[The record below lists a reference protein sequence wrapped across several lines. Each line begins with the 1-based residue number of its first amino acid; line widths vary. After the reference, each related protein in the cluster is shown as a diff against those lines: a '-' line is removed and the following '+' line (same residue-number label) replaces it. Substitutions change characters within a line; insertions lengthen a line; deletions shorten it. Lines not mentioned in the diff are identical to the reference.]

1 MSVLCEENPMEG
13 RERIVMGNE
22 YQRDQSQPD
31 QYGNTDQS
39 GMPQQDQYGRQ
50 QDQTGMQQ
58 DQYGNQSDQSGM
70 QQDQY
75 GNQQDQSGMQQDQY
89 GNQSD
94 QSGMQQDQTQQQQGG
109 GLFGDARR
117 AAEQQVDQG
126 IDNLG
131 NKIPGGE
138 RFTGQAKDMAS
149 KGMDELENEAERRG
163 RDMLGGMGGGGNQQG
178 E

>member
-22 YQRDQSQPD
+22 YQRDQSQQD

-50 QDQTGMQQ
+50 QDQYGNPPDQAGMPQQ
-58 DQYGNQSDQSGM
+58 DQYGNQSDQ
-70 QQDQY
+70 
-75 GNQQDQSGMQQDQY
+75 
-89 GNQSD
+89 
-94 QSGMQQDQTQQQQGG
+94 TQQQQGG
-109 GLFGDARR
+109 GPFDEARG

-126 IDNLG
+126 IDSLG

-138 RFTGQAKDMAS
+138 RFTGQAKDLAS
-149 KGMDELENEAERRG
+149 KGMDEMENEAEKRG
-163 RDMLGGMGGGGNQQG
+163 KDMLGGMGGGGNQQG

>member
-1 MSVLCEENPMEG
+1 
-13 RERIVMGNE
+13 MGNE
-22 YQRDQSQPD
+22 YQRDQSQQD

-39 GMPQQDQYGRQ
+39 GMPQQDQYGNQ

-58 DQYGNQSDQSGM
+58 DQYGNQQGQTGM

-75 GNQQDQSGMQQDQY
+75 GNQQGQTGMQQ
-89 GNQSD
+89 D
-94 QSGMQQDQTQQQQGG
+94 QSGMQQDQTGNQQNQTQQQQGG
-109 GLFGDARR
+109 GPFDEARR

-126 IDNLG
+126 IDSLG

-138 RFTGQAKDMAS
+138 RFTGQARDMAS
-149 KGMDELENEAERRG
+149 KGMDEMENEAEKRG
-163 RDMLGGMGGGGNQQG
+163 KDMLGGMGGGGNQQG